1 MVARGDLSV
10 EVGDAAV
17 PGLQK
22 RMIKMARAKNRLVI
36 TATQMMESMINSPIP
51 TRAEVSDVANA
62 VLDGTDAVMLSAETA
77 VGDYPVETI
86 EAMAR
91 ICLKAEREVE
101 DSVFDRRP
109 GAQRYTRVDQS
120 IAMSALFA
128 ASHFKVKAIVALT
141 QSGSTPLWMSRM
153 NAGVPIFA
161 LTPVEETLSKVTLFS
176 GVHPIAFHSSAK
188 DQTQEMR
195 NAEQT
200 LFELGLVEDGDLVVM
215 TLGEAVGKSGHT
227 NTMKMVKIGD
237 LK

>member
-22 RMIKMARAKNRLVI
+22 RMIKMAREKNRLVI

-91 ICLKAEREVE
+91 ICLNAEHQFE
-101 DSVFDRRP
+101 DHAID
-109 GAQRYTRVDQS
+109 QRAVLHKFTRIDQS
-120 IAMSALFA
+120 IAMSALYA

-141 QSGSTPLWMSRM
+141 QSGSTALWMS
-153 NAGVPIFA
+153 
-161 LTPVEETLSKVTLFS
+161 
-176 GVHPIAFHSSAK
+176 
-188 DQTQEMR
+188 
-195 NAEQT
+195 
-200 LFELGLVEDGDLVVM
+200 
-215 TLGEAVGKSGHT
+215 
-227 NTMKMVKIGD
+227 
-237 LK
+237 